1 MEVEE
6 KEDSIFDISLNE
18 VDDEADS
25 AEEDDAAH
33 RLDSYLT
40 IAELREAFSLEELMR
55 MTKDG
60 VLQSWLWERLLDA
73 EAQELSQEKTAEMND
88 DEIRVLLCRLF
99 DVDVTRLP
107 RHEAARLEQSLEDC
121 RILEARRASCGDDGV
136 IVANQREF
144 VEAMQNPQ
152 VRKFYLFDGAY
163 TIPLQREQTT
173 YDGRGNAL
181 IDIKAKDEELLNFDA
196 KEIYFYNMTVVFHYA
211 KSSQVKLEASR
222 QNNNKI
228 LFLHVDRLS
237 NVDSVVQ
244 QDIWAMLKGRS
255 SFETAEQF
263 QKRLYELGGVVLG
276 TVLLEA
282 EDYDIEKQAFFVHP
296 AWKVDFA
303 PMVRRYIDGGSLCF
317 YMGAD
322 EAKSLYEN
330 ERRLCVYAIL
340 SAEGRRAAI
349 ERIFLMDKD
358 RKRLYVV
365 YVDGNTSWCFS
376 SASGSMGYG
385 LELIA
390 PLQ

>member
-18 VDDEADS
+18 VDDAADS

-33 RLDSYLT
+33 RLDRYLT
-40 IAELREAFSLEELMR
+40 IEELREAFSLEELMR

-107 RHEAARLEQSLEDC
+107 QHEAARLEQSLEDC

-144 VEAMQNPQ
+144 VKAMQNPQ

-211 KSSQVKLEASR
+211 KPSQVKLEASR

-228 LFLHVDRLS
+228 LFLQLLS
-237 NVDSVVQ
+237 LTSVEQ
-244 QDIWAMLKGRS
+244 RDIWAMLKGRS
-255 SFETAEQF
+255 PFETAEQF
-263 QKRLYELGGVVLG
+263 QKRLHELGSVVLG

-296 AWKVDFA
+296 VWKVDFA

-322 EAKSLYEN
+322 EAKSLYESK
-330 ERRLCVYAIL
+330 RRLRVYAEL
-340 SAEGRRAAI
+340 SAESKRAAI
-349 ERIFLMDKD
+349 ARIFLIEKD
-358 RKRLYVV
+358 GKRRYIVQT
-365 YVDGNTSWCFS
+365 DRNSSWCFG